1 MTTDRFEQL
10 ARAQA
15 RALSR
20 PDLALEVIPHPLAG
34 LEPAEAARRGRGVG
48 ERILSALRLRGA
60 PS

>member
-1 MTTDRFEQL
+1 VTTDRFEQL

-34 LEPAEAARRGRGVG
+34 LDAAEAAGRGRGVG
-48 ERILSALRLRGA
+48 ERIRSALRLQGV
-60 PS
+60 PL